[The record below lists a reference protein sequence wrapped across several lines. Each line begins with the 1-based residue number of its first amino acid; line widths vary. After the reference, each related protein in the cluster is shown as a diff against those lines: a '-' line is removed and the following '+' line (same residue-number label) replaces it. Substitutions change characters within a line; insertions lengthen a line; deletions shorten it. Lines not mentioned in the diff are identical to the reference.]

1 MVSGITL
8 TRKSLTVLILLSILI
23 PLGYGMGLAWWMKK
37 IPESPL
43 DARVRLDAMW
53 VPGKGDGASKRLIP
67 SVSVL
72 NPTAEPWKNLT
83 VGLNKV
89 SKGMNNQ
96 FYASEPKGI
105 APGGTVSIPLEAFVA
120 RNGSVKFPVGSRK
133 VREVTVFAQVGTGA
147 RAVAEFELPESLQA
161 SPPLKADPDAQAQS
175 EIRPPVDASW
185 VLPSGNRRP

>member
-53 VPGKGDGASKRLIP
+53 VPGKGDGASKRLVP
-67 SVSVL
+67 SVTVL
-72 NPTAEPWKNLT
+72 NPTREPWRNLT

-89 SKGMNNQ
+89 SKGLNNQ

-120 RNGSVKFPVGSRK
+120 RNGSVKFPVGRK
-133 VREVTVFAQVGTGA
+133 VREITVFAQVGTGA
-147 RAVAEFELPESLQA
+147 RAVAEFELPDALQA
-161 SPPLKADPDAQAQS
+161 SPPLQAAADAQQQP
-175 EIRPPVDASW
+175 EDQPQLDTSW
-185 VLPSGNRRP
+185 IVPSTKMSP